1 MSTFHLYKG
10 KILTIFVIIFLI
22 MVFLGEI
29 IISKYGLTVTKYKTV
44 TDRVSTPLRI
54 VQITDLHNSEFG
66 VDNNRLVQIINKQ
79 MPDLILVTGD
89 LLNSDSKVTDIATNL
104 LLRLSEIAPVYVSL
118 GNHEIEYAEKYA
130 IDIKNLY
137 ESTGVTV
144 LDKQYEDIAVNDQKI
159 RLGGIYG
166 YCVPDRYL
174 ETGEANLEECNFLKD
189 FQNTNYYSVLMCHMP
204 VCWIENSGIDEWDI
218 DLILAGHAH
227 GGQIRIPFIGGLR
240 APDQGWFPGQE
251 RGLYYSSDSSKVM
264 VLSRGLGSRELIP
277 RFNNIPEIVVVDVM
291 PE

>member
-1 MSTFHLYKG
+1 
-10 KILTIFVIIFLI
+10 
-22 MVFLGEI
+22 
-29 IISKYGLTVTKYKTV
+29 TKYKTV

-118 GNHEIEYAEKYA
+118 GNHEIEYAEIYA

-189 FQNTNYYSVLMCHMP
+189 F
-204 VCWIENSGIDEWDI
+204 
-218 DLILAGHAH
+218 
-227 GGQIRIPFIGGLR
+227 
-240 APDQGWFPGQE
+240 
-251 RGLYYSSDSSKVM
+251 
-264 VLSRGLGSRELIP
+264 
-277 RFNNIPEIVVVDVM
+277 
-291 PE
+291 

>member
-29 IISKYGLTVTKYKTV
+29 IISKYGLTVTKYETV

-54 VQITDLHNSEFG
+54 VQVTDLHNSEFG

-89 LLNSDSKVTDIATNL
+89 LLNSDSKVTDIATNP

-227 GGQIRIPFIGGLR
+227 GGQIRIPFIGGLW
-240 APDQGWFPGQE
+240 APDQGGFPGQE